1 MSKLDPKFSKVQLLD
16 IDENHHNQRIDNYLI
31 TLLKRV
37 PKSHIY
43 KLCRKGEVR
52 VNKKRVKP
60 DYRLQDGDV
69 IRLAPVKVDEK
80 KVSPIATA
88 GLFMKDQIVDSILYQ
103 DDHILVINKPSGLAV
118 HGGSGISLGLI
129 ESLRQIFPEQ
139 RYLELVHRLDRDTS
153 GVVLLAKRRSALTYL
168 HECFRAKKVNKQ
180 YWCLVKGSWPN
191 RISLVDAP
199 LKKNDLQG
207 GERIVVVDQE
217 GKSSQ
222 TRFRIVKKYEGYTWV
237 EASPITGRTHQIRV
251 HCASQNHP
259 IIGDSKYCDET
270 DNKKGR
276 TVGVKRLFLH
286 AASLRFPH
294 PDTREPMEI
303 KAPLENKLV
312 QVLNDLPEKETL
324 NVKGRRR

>member
-1 MSKLDPKFSKVQLLD
+1 MSKLDPKFSVVQYLD
-16 IDENHHNQRIDNYLI
+16 IDENHHNQRVDNYLL

-37 PKSHIY
+37 PKSHVY

-60 DYRLQDGDV
+60 DYRLQEGDI
-69 IRLAPVKVDEK
+69 IRLAPVKMDEK
-80 KVSPIATA
+80 TVKPIATA
-88 GLFMKDQIVDSILYQ
+88 GLFMKDQILDSILYQ
-103 DDHILVINKPSGLAV
+103 DDFILVINKPSGLAV

-153 GVVLLAKRRSALTYL
+153 GVVLLAKKRSALTYL

-180 YWCLVKGSWPN
+180 YWCFVKGTWPN
-191 RISLVDAP
+191 RVTLVDAP

-207 GERIVVVDQE
+207 GERIVVVDEE

-222 TRFRIVKKYEGYTWV
+222 TRFRILKRYERYTWV

-251 HCASQNHP
+251 HCASQGHP
-259 IIGDSKYCDET
+259 IIGDVKYCDEPT
-270 DNKKGR
+270 NKIAKS
-276 TVGVKRLFLH
+276 VGVKRLFLH

-294 PDTREPMEI
+294 PDTRESMEI
-303 KAPLENKLV
+303 KAPLDNKLL
-312 QVLNDLPEKETL
+312 QVLNNLPEKTAQ
-324 NVKGRRR
+324 NRKP